1 MTEVTIALIMAELN
15 PWCSISFNPAIVIP
29 WGVVTLSISDLGCFS
44 DSIINE
50 AAPLAVW
57 G

>member
-1 MTEVTIALIMAELN
+1 
-15 PWCSISFNPAIVIP
+15 
-29 WGVVTLSISDLGCFS
+29 VVTLSISDLGCFS